1 MKMTVK
7 QIQEATDKAR
17 LQNACNN
24 FAKAMQAAESA
35 YSDPII
41 ERKGKTLFRINR
53 ERQNTVKMTV
63 NY

>member
-1 MKMTVK
+1 MTVS
-7 QIQEATDKAR
+7 QVQEATDKAR
-17 LQNACNN
+17 LINACNN
-24 FAKAMQAAESA
+24 FAKAIKNAESA
-35 YSDPII
+35 YTDPIR

>member
-1 MKMTVK
+1 MTVK

-24 FAKAMQAAESA
+24 LAKAMQAAESA
-35 YSDPII
+35 YADPII
-41 ERKGKTLFRINR
+41 EHKGKTLFRINR

>member
-1 MKMTVK
+1 MTVN
-7 QIQEATDKAR
+7 QIQEATDKAK

-24 FAKAMQAAESA
+24 FARAMKAVDARNDKTEVLSH
-35 YSDPII
+35 
-41 ERKGKTLFRINR
+41 KGKTLYHVNR

>member
-1 MKMTVK
+1 MTVK

-24 FAKAMQAAESA
+24 FARVMKAAESA
-35 YSDPII
+35 YTDPII
-41 ERKGKTLFRINR
+41 EHKGKTLFRVNR
-53 ERQNTVKMTV
+53 EKQARAKMTV